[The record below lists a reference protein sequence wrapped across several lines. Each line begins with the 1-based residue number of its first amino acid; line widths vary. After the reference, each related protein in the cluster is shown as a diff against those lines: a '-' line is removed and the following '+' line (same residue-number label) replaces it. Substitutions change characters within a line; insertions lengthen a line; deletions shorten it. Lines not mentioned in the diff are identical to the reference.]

1 MLGSQLVV
9 RALRRRGVTTI
20 FSLSGNQIMP
30 LYDACIDAGIRIVH
44 VRHEAAAVFMADG
57 WAQVTG
63 EIGVALLTA
72 GPGLTNGIAPL
83 YSAAQAE
90 SPVLLISGDSSVGE
104 DGTGAFQEMDQV
116 SVTTPLTKFAHRPV
130 SAREL
135 ALSIDQAVTTAL
147 APRRG
152 PVHLALP
159 FDLLCNESGIGE
171 LPPLEVSAVTGAQVD
186 HADVDALAALLTAA
200 RHPVVLSGPSS
211 ARGPVRAVWH
221 DLSAA
226 LQTPVIPLESPR
238 GLKDPSTGTLAGL
251 LPHTDLIVLAGKRLD
266 FSLGFGRESA
276 LGKDARVVVLDPDPA
291 MLARA
296 RRLLGERLAL
306 ASKCEPAGFL
316 QCVARTHPVPD
327 RAAWLHRVATAQAS
341 RDLDHGVPA
350 QAVSLAPRALCEEVQ
365 RFLETVT
372 KPILVCDGGEFGQW
386 AQAFCQAPTRIINGM
401 SGAIGGSICHA
412 IAASIARPDA
422 TVVALMGDGTSGFH
436 LMEFDTAVRER
447 APFIAVIGNDLR
459 WNAEH
464 LIQTR
469 TYGPDRLI
477 GCELAATARYHDAAA
492 ALGGFGAEVRDHAA
506 IGPALRAA
514 AASGLPACVN
524 VAIAGEA
531 APVFAAAGQAHRGAP
546 PPTRS

>member
-1 MLGSQLVV
+1 MLGSQLVI

-63 EIGVALLTA
+63 EIGVAVLTA
-72 GPGLTNGIAPL
+72 GPGVTNGIAPL

-90 SPVLLISGDSSVGE
+90 SPVLLISGDSSVAE
-104 DGTGAFQEMDQV
+104 DGMGAFQEMDQV
-116 SVTTPLTKFAHRPV
+116 SITKPLTKLSRRPATAH
-130 SAREL
+130 EL
-135 ALSIDQAVTTAL
+135 APSVDDAISTAL

-171 LPPLEVSAVTGAQVD
+171 LPPLRGPAAVAAQPD
-186 HADVDALAALLTAA
+186 RITVDALGALLAQA
-200 RHPVVLSGPSS
+200 RHPVVLSGPSA
-211 ARGPVRAVWH
+211 ARSGVRSIWH
-221 DLSAA
+221 DLGTS

-238 GLKDPSTGTLAGL
+238 GLKDPSAGTFAGL
-251 LPHTDLIVLAGKRLD
+251 LPQTDLIVLAGKRLD
-266 FSLGFGRESA
+266 FSLGFGRSGAVGEE
-276 LGKDARVVVLDPDPA
+276 ARVVVLDPDPA
-291 MLARA
+291 MLTRA
-296 RRLLGERLAL
+296 RHLLGDRLVL
-306 ASKCEPAGFL
+306 ACECEPAAVL
-316 QCVARTHPVPD
+316 Q
-327 RAAWLHRVATAQAS
+327 RVAQTRSIPSRTDWLQQVAAALAN
-341 RDLDHGVPA
+341 RDLGRPSSTGSTA
-350 QAVSLAPRALCEEVQ
+350 LTPRALCEEVQ
-365 RFLETVT
+365 RYLETARE
-372 KPILVCDGGEFGQW
+372 PILVCDGGEFGQW
-386 AQAFCQAPTRIINGM
+386 AQAFCRAPARIINGM
-401 SGAIGGSICHA
+401 SGAIGGGICHA

-447 APFIAVIGNDLR
+447 ARFIAVIGNDLR

-469 TYGPDRLI
+469 TYGADRLI

-492 ALGGFGAEVRDHAA
+492 ALGGFGADVRDHGQIA
-506 IGPALRAA
+506 PALRAA
-514 AASGLPACVN
+514 AASGLPGCIN
-524 VAIAGEA
+524 VAIEGEA
-531 APVFAAAGQAHRGAP
+531 APAFGAATTAH
-546 PPTRS
+546 